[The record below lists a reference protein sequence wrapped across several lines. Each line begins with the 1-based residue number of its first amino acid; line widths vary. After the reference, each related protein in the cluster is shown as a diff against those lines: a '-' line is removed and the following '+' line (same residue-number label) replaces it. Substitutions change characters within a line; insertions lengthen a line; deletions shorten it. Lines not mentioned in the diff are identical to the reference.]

1 MNTRDIL
8 RVDDFKVVVA
18 LLNDEF
24 EAHDFIATYS
34 SVYAA
39 KYVALLRICRGNLTI
54 VDAQIAIFLRDFA
67 SELDITRVN
76 DDSGNHVVAES
87 ENIKT
92 NSSDNS
98 CWRKL

>member
-8 RVDDFKVVVA
+8 RVDDFKVVLA

-24 EAHDFIATYS
+24 EYS

-76 DDSGNHVVAES
+76 DDSGNPSVAES

-92 NSSDNS
+92 NSSENS

>member
-24 EAHDFIATYS
+24 DAHDFIATYS
-34 SVYAA
+34 SVYAT
-39 KYVALLRICRGNLTI
+39 KYVALLRICRGNLTS
-54 VDAQIAIFLRDFA
+54 VDSQIAIFLRDVA
-67 SELDITRVN
+67 SELDIIRVS
-76 DDSGNHVVAES
+76 DESGNHAIAAS

-92 NSSDNS
+92 NSSENS